1 MTIHKA
7 CPIVVRKRDGA
18 FELLAFEHPLA
29 GNQLVKGTI
38 EKNESLESA
47 CNRELFEES
56 GLNGVVE
63 SYLGTWA
70 SNLEGQIWGFCFMKL
85 QKEPSDTFVHF
96 CLDDNGHNFRFFWL
110 PLNSDLD
117 DNWHPVFK
125 GAIRFI
131 KSHLLKSS

>member
-1 MTIHKA
+1 MTINKA

-18 FELLAFEHPLA
+18 LELLAFEHPLA
-29 GNQLVKGTI
+29 GYQLVKGTI
-38 EKNESLESA
+38 EKYEPLETA
-47 CNRELFEES
+47 CIRELFEES

-63 SYLGTWA
+63 SYLGKWD
-70 SNLEGQIWGFCFMKL
+70 SNFEGQIWGFCLIKL
-85 QKEPSDTFVHF
+85 LKEPSDSWVHY

-117 DNWHPVFK
+117 DNWHPLFK

-131 KSHLLKSS
+131 RNHL